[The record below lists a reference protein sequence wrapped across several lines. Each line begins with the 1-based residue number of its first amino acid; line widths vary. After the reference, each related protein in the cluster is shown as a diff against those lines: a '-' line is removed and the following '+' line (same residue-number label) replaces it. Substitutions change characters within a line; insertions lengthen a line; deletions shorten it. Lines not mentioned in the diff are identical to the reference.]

1 VKEILIK
8 LKEFSQDFLSD
19 LLTVK
24 SGKSLWKE
32 RFWSGKREEL

>member
-19 LLTVK
+19 LLAVK
-24 SGKSLWKE
+24 SGKSLGKG
-32 RFWSGKREEL
+32 RFWSDDREEL